1 MVNVWK
7 ALPSGNAIDLLNPS
21 EYTFTITEVDDLLSK
36 VRRFN
41 GYGISVAQHSVMVA
55 DTILKITGNPYLAL
69 MGLLHDSAEA
79 YIGDIS
85 TPVKQVL
92 GEDIDRL
99 ETSIRSAITQQL
111 FPQANYLIA
120 GYEVIVKWVDMMALR
135 YELNDLIADGRYQ
148 DNEHWRNVQKVSIT
162 KYMAYRYKT
171 FGAYYYRLLDLI
183 EEDAKFEQVEL
194 TFLND
199 VVVKLFCKENE
210 HKFEDLY

>member
-21 EYTFTITEVDDLLSK
+21 EYAFTITEVNDLLSK

-41 GYGISVAQHSVMVA
+41 GYGITVAQHSVMVA
-55 DTILKITGNPYLAL
+55 DTILKITGNPYLAM

-92 GEDIDRL
+92 GEDLDRL
-99 ETSIRSAITQQL
+99 ETSVRSAITQQL

-120 GYEVIVKWVDMMALR
+120 NYEAIVKWVDMMALR

-148 DNEHWRNVQKVSIT
+148 YNEHWHNVQNVAIT
-162 KYMAYRYKT
+162 KYMNYRYKT

-183 EEDAKFEQVEL
+183 EEDVKFEQVEL
-194 TFLND
+194 TFHGD

-210 HKFEDLY
+210 HKFEGLY